1 MALVDVTYGFNMW
14 FQIKMGDFYII
25 RAFLQGKKW
34 DPFHSS
40 DVKTKPYMLCDD
52 PLKFTCTSQV
62 SECKQIPEQF
72 M

>member
-1 MALVDVTYGFNMW
+1 MALVDVTFNIW

-25 RAFLQGKKW
+25 RVFLQGKKW
-34 DPFHSS
+34 NPFHSS

-52 PLKFTCTSQV
+52 PLEFTCASQV
-62 SECKQIPEQF
+62 FECKQISEQF